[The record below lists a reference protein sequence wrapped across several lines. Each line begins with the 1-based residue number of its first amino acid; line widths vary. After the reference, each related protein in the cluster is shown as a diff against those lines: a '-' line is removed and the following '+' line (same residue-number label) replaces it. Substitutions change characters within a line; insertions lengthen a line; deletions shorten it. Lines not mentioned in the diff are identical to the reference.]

1 MQQALLIIEA
11 LKDQFFS
18 SAGCLNRSDLPLS
31 IGLLIA
37 SFVVGLSYDTHATPI
52 ISEFL
57 AINDSVHADEDG
69 EFSDWLEIYNPDA
82 ETVELGGYFLSD
94 DPDNLVKWRLPDT
107 ALDPGARLI
116 IFASGKDRK
125 NANLQLHT
133 NFSLSGQ
140 GEYLALTEP
149 DGTTVTS
156 EYSPAFPVQK
166 ANVSYGMGIAAGAVS
181 QKKLIVTGGSAR
193 FHVPRAELAQDWRV
207 PEFDDKAWDPGVY
220 ASRFRISRN
229 ATRSWR
235 RPRPPGYATHQH
247 GRLCAPAIRNYGS
260 CGRRRNGLAH
270 KMR

>member
-1 MQQALLIIEA
+1 
-11 LKDQFFS
+11 
-18 SAGCLNRSDLPLS
+18 
-31 IGLLIA
+31 
-37 SFVVGLSYDTHATPI
+37 
-52 ISEFL
+52 SEFL

-107 ALDPGARLI
+107 TLDPGARLI

-207 PEFDDKAWDPGVY
+207 PEFDDKAWTQ
-220 ASRFRISRN
+220 ASTPLGFGY
-229 ATRSWR
+229 
-235 RPRPPGYATHQH
+235 PEMPPGPGGDLGYPVMQ
-247 GRLCAPAIRNYGS
+247 
-260 CGRRRNGLAH
+260 
-270 KMR
+270 